1 MIIAAIIIF
10 LVIKRRYKTQ
20 QYDLSD
26 DSIVRKNPLY
36 IENKTKDEN
45 HYEQ

>member
-1 MIIAAIIIF
+1 MIVAIIIF

-26 DSIVRKNPLY
+26 DNIVRKNPLY
-36 IENKTKDEN
+36 FENKIKDEN